1 MKWTD
6 LDLKI
11 SLSPSQAAVLPLMV
25 KKFLS
30 REQHYFCEP
39 VIEGNVLKINSS
51 DFINFLDQATFTNEF
66 DLFRLKASALK
77 AIAHVRSKKKDQLVV
92 QHYKK
97 CEMIVR
103 ELTFGND

>member
-25 KKFLS
+25 KNFLS

-51 DFINFLDQATFTNEF
+51 DFINFLDQADFSNEF

-77 AIAHVRSKKKDQLVV
+77 AITHVRSKKRDQLVAK
-92 QHYKK
+92 HYKR
-97 CEMIVR
+97 CEEILR
-103 ELTFGND
+103 EQTR